1 MMRGR
6 NGRDS
11 IPNLEI
17 RLCRK
22 SREYRR
28 KLKSKPQW
36 RDPCEYKEITVLLSK
51 IVTLTRRVFGETSK
65 NVYDSLVASSHVFM
79 DLALDKLKKKQY
91 EQSFDIAK
99 CGLKLI
105 PASAYR
111 DPDRRYDTILSRFHE
126 VFAAYH
132 FYRNALSACMVEL
145 DTCRALM
152 ASSQIDTARIMIS
165 KSAVLCR
172 QGDAELAS
180 DLGWGAIHILEKER
194 KQKKMIASASE
205 DWFFKYDRKRTFA
218 YVDPTILLASAYF
231 NCASSYEMSQCHLD
245 SLRLYRLALSCRNDH
260 DVIEFQLPE
269 TLLLFRRKEPRCRSL
284 SVQRWSWKEKFR
296 LRREQFHS
304 FKELTEISL
313 RRVMKAIE
321 EVESKEKNIDN
332 QRAKVKMSAVNPA
345 SKKNKIEDGVK
356 PAERRKND
364 ARKKKPKSEKTE
376 KKFKKTT
383 KTILKKHEE
392 PMRDEMDGLESI
404 RLAASNIMKN
414 QMQLVENIKRLGKC
428 KSDSSKNIKK
438 TKLDMVSSSPSSS
451 HDIKTKITRRQERR
465 PMTAKKTFGRTFSS
479 ASSARKLYGTPARTV
494 KALRLVRTSGDASR
508 RRPRRF
514 EMGRNRAFLL
524 LRRENEELLKCI
536 HGSDSD
542 DVV

>member
-22 SREYRR
+22 AREYRR

-111 DPDRRYDTILSRFHE
+111 DPDRRYDTILSRFH
-126 VFAAYH
+126 
-132 FYRNALSACMVEL
+132 
-145 DTCRALM
+145 
-152 ASSQIDTARIMIS
+152 
-165 KSAVLCR
+165 
-172 QGDAELAS
+172 
-180 DLGWGAIHILEKER
+180 
-194 KQKKMIASASE
+194 
-205 DWFFKYDRKRTFA
+205 
-218 YVDPTILLASAYF
+218 
-231 NCASSYEMSQCHLD
+231 
-245 SLRLYRLALSCRNDH
+245 
-260 DVIEFQLPE
+260 
-269 TLLLFRRKEPRCRSL
+269 
-284 SVQRWSWKEKFR
+284 
-296 LRREQFHS
+296 
-304 FKELTEISL
+304 
-313 RRVMKAIE
+313 
-321 EVESKEKNIDN
+321 
-332 QRAKVKMSAVNPA
+332 
-345 SKKNKIEDGVK
+345 
-356 PAERRKND
+356 
-364 ARKKKPKSEKTE
+364 
-376 KKFKKTT
+376 
-383 KTILKKHEE
+383 
-392 PMRDEMDGLESI
+392 LESI

-508 RRPRRF
+508 RRPVDLKWEEIVHF
-514 EMGRNRAFLL
+514 YSYVVKMRN
-524 LRRENEELLKCI
+524 C
-536 HGSDSD
+536 
-542 DVV
+542 